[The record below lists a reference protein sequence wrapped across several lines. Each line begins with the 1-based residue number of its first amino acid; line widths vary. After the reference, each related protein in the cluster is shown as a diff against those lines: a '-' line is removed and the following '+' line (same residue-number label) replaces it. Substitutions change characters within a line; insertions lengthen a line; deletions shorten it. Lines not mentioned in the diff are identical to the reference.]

1 MNENFLIYSQKIPN
15 IATMQP
21 SDKDRQWIKIA
32 NELEAI
38 IDDYRKNNLILQ
50 EMKIFNF
57 LDKPI
62 EEISSKSFSDLEKI
76 IKTFIKK
83 IKEEA
88 KENGI
93 QQLNPTFSKDKSELD
108 LNFKN
113 IFFIVNIM
121 VIIVENIST
130 KGKTSEAIYNF
141 IFKDTIPEFKI
152 KKSDEPKLKQLLGRF
167 NEIKILNICLYK
179 SPEDNYNFHR
189 KKEKQNNN
197 NTTFYMD
204 PKIVFF
210 FGLFYKAF
218 FKTIVS
224 INFNLNISPIDNYFS
239 SNNPYLVNEQQIAK
253 KGREYKDIFICNLIL
268 IKTLKKFNY
277 STNINFKM
285 YDSYQLELHNILT
298 DLFESNIN
306 IDNYEMKERKLTMH
320 KISGQKI
327 KNIDINKSY
336 NIKPRSYSIA
346 LEENPNFIYSNKFN
360 NNYLYFQHL
369 LNLQGNS
376 FSDFS
381 FDFNSLDPLLFASVN
396 HLLIKFSVISKLN
409 LILFPMVKFN
419 KRKIAMNN
427 FLYNKFCLNEENDNN
442 YFFHDKKIY
451 YQYLDDNEN
460 TDRDIFILK
469 DEKVIDE
476 FFFLFNKNLQNLSI
490 ILERKLNSLLKLS
503 IDLRTYNNENVA
515 LCDYDNYSCSIV
527 CFVFN
532 LFKILET
539 NLEKSQIKSLEFS
552 YDDFNDE
559 KSYIVDTIKRKIPTM
574 KNELQLNNL
583 QLNQLNLN
591 ISNISLII
599 PFENFPMVNLTEL
612 TLHNLSYNDL
622 NNLINAIKNKKDIFP
637 LLFILNIS
645 LGIFYEDYY
654 PLLEILLK
662 ESLNQIQILKLF
674 TLKLPLNIST
684 PELIDILYWIKLS
697 HNNNLQIILKIIHD
711 ELSQYI
717 GKDYFINNV
726 THSFIENKFY
736 LKEKNLLISYK
747 SNDDNN
753 KLKVCINKYKKEEFD
768 FYYNLIY
775 SLQKINDKLK
785 EDKNKAIFENIFG
798 YIGNFQKY
806 HVNIEFNE

>member
-1 MNENFLIYSQKIPN
+1 MNENFLIYSQKTKN

-38 IDDYRKNNLILQ
+38 IDYYRKNNLNLQ

-141 IFKDTIPEFKI
+141 IFKDTIPEFKL
-152 KKSDEPKLKQLLGRF
+152 KKSDESKLKQLLVRF
-167 NEIKILNICLYK
+167 NEVKILNICLYK

-306 IDNYEMKERKLTMH
+306 IDNYEMNARKFTMH

-476 FFFLFNKNLQNLSI
+476 LFFLFNKNLQNLSI

-539 NLEKSQIKSLEFS
+539 NLEKCQIKSLEIS

-591 ISNISLII
+591 ISNISLIL

-612 TLHNLSYNDL
+612 TLHNLSFNDL